1 MTKSLVGHPQARS
14 EDAPLLT
21 GEARFVED
29 LVTPAALHAVF
40 VRSYVAH
47 ARILDVDVGA
57 ANARPGVEG
66 VFVAGDLNLAPLP
79 AGDLGPDLGRP
90 PLARDVVRFVGEPV
104 AVVVAR
110 SKAQAVDAAEAVIV
124 AYEELPVVLDAASAG
139 DPSRA
144 LLFPLHGSNIV
155 FERGPVGGGDALLGA
170 DVVVRR
176 RVVNQRVAPVPL
188 EVNSILATPATEGL
202 DVAVSAQA
210 PFSIRRDIAAALD
223 LDRSAVRVA
232 VPAVGG
238 AFGAKIATYPEHIV
252 VAALALRLARPVAY
266 TETRSES
273 KVAMTHGRA
282 QIHDVAIGARRD
294 GQLTGLEVSVIAD
307 CGAYPDGTVELVELT
322 ELMATGTY
330 RIPSLSYSYS
340 CVVTNKTPIAA
351 YRGAGR
357 PEATALIE
365 RAVDLVAAELGLDPV
380 TVRRRNLIARSEFP
394 YSAPSGAVYDSGD
407 YQHALDRALELAR
420 YDDYRREQSRRRAA
434 GSARLLGIGL
444 SCYVE
449 VTGGGSEWASVT
461 VNETGAVVVATG
473 TSPHGQGHETSWA
486 QIVGDTLRVPFER
499 VRVVHSDTTAVAR
512 GGGTMA
518 SRSLQVGGSAVV
530 EAATGVLRR
539 AKGVAARALEVA
551 VDDLV
556 HNEDGTIGVVGVPE
570 RALDLAELA
579 ALAGPRGLSVAL
591 DYRAQSQT
599 YPFGCHVS
607 IVEVDAETGHTTP
620 LRHIAVDDSGALVN
634 PLLAE
639 GQVHGGLAQGIG
651 QAVFEIVLHDSEG
664 NPLTANLA
672 AYGLPGATELPGFE
686 TERPQTRSP
695 VNALGAKGIGESGT
709 IGAPPAVQN
718 AVVDA
723 LAHLD
728 VKHIDMPLTPER
740 VWRAIPGKRFSPAGG
755 GASSTQS

>member
-29 LVTPAALHAVF
+29 LVTPPALHAVF
-40 VRSYVAH
+40 VRSYLAH
-47 ARILDVDVGA
+47 ARILDVEVGA
-57 ANARPGVEG
+57 ASARSGVEG

-79 AGDLGPDLGRP
+79 AGDLGPALARP

-104 AVVVAR
+104 AVVLAR
-110 SKAQAVDAAEAVIV
+110 SQAQAVDAAEAVIV
-124 AYEELPVVLDAASAG
+124 DYEELPVVLDAGTAG
-139 DPSRA
+139 DPTRA
-144 LLFPLHGSNIV
+144 VLFPRHGSNVV
-155 FERGPVGGGDALLGA
+155 FEHGPGGGDALLGA

-188 EVNSILATPATEGL
+188 EVNSILATPANKGL
-202 DVAVSAQA
+202 DVAISAQA
-210 PFSIRRDIAAALD
+210 PFSIRRDIAAALG

-252 VAALALRLARPVAY
+252 VAALALRMSRPVAY

-273 KVAMTHGRA
+273 MVAMTHGRA
-282 QIHDVAIGARRD
+282 QIQDVAVGARRD
-294 GQLTGLEVSVIAD
+294 GRLTGLEVSVIAD
-307 CGAYPDGTVELVELT
+307 CGAYPDGTLELVELT

-340 CVVTNKTPIAA
+340 GVVTNKTPIAA

-380 TVRRRNLIARSEFP
+380 AVRRKNLIGRSEFP
-394 YSAPSGAVYDSGD
+394 YTAPSGALYDSGD
-407 YQHALDRALELAR
+407 YQHALNRALELAR
-420 YDDYRREQSRRRAA
+420 YDRYRREQSRRRTT
-434 GSARLLGIGL
+434 GSTRLLGIGV

-461 VNETGAVVVATG
+461 VNEAGAVVVGTG

-486 QIVGDTLRVPFER
+486 QIVGDALRVPFER
-499 VRVVHSDTTAVAR
+499 VRVVHSDTTAVAK
-512 GGGTMA
+512 GGGTMG

-530 EAATGVLRR
+530 EAATRVLRH
-539 AKGVAARALEVA
+539 AKEVAARTLEVA

-556 HNEDGTIGVVGVPE
+556 HNDDGTIGVVGVPE

-579 ALAGPRGLSVAL
+579 ALAGPQGLSVAL
-591 DYRAQSQT
+591 DYRAESQT

-607 IVEVDAETGHTTP
+607 IVEVDAETGHTRL
-620 LRHIAVDDSGALVN
+620 LRHIAVDDSGMLVN

-651 QAVFEIVLHDSEG
+651 QAVFEVVLHDSEG
-664 NPLTANLA
+664 NPLNANLA
-672 AYGLPGATELPGFE
+672 AYGLPGATELPRFE
-686 TERPQTRSP
+686 TERTQTRSP
-695 VNALGAKGIGESGT
+695 VNALGVKGIGESGA

-718 AVVDA
+718 AVIDA
-723 LAHLD
+723 LAHLG
-728 VKHIDMPLTPER
+728 VRHIDMPLTPER
-740 VWRAIPGKRFSPAGG
+740 VWRAIPREV
-755 GASSTQS
+755 T